1 VTPRRSLGEHAAP
14 GDADD
19 VSDPASLLWRLEGTG
34 CTACNARREAG
45 ASSVGWFLRENYHEA
60 ATLTALIHRRFCGP
74 HLAMLLAS
82 RDPHLGVTL
91 EFLARR
97 QVATLEGF
105 RQGLRR
111 RWRAPWSFAFQRG
124 RRLPA
129 EAQPVD
135 RPDRCQFCAAGSAAA
150 VVAVA
155 DVVELL
161 HDGRGRS
168 AYQASDGLCGPHA
181 WIALR
186 EAPKEVS
193 DWLAEDM
200 QGRLRTAEAEIDS
213 WYASLRGGASGDF
226 RTQAWA
232 RAAHLL
238 WGGVAEPGAR
248 MR

>member
-1 VTPRRSLGEHAAP
+1 MTRIKQFGEHPAP
-14 GDADD
+14 GEADG
-19 VSDPASLLWRLEGTG
+19 VSDPEFLLWRVEGPG
-34 CTACNARREAG
+34 CPACRARREAG

-60 ATLTALIHRRFCGP
+60 ATLAALIHRRFCEP
-74 HLAMLLAS
+74 HLAMLLGG
-82 RDPHLGVTL
+82 RDSHLGVTL

-97 QVATLEGF
+97 QVATLEVF
-105 RQGLRR
+105 RRRLRR
-111 RWRAPWSFAFQRG
+111 RWRAPWSVAFRRG

-135 RPDRCQFCAAGSAAA
+135 RPDRCQFCAAGSGAA

-168 AYQASDGLCGPHA
+168 AYRASDGLCGPHA
-181 WIALR
+181 WMALR

-193 DWLAEDM
+193 DWLADDM
-200 QGRLRTAEAEIDS
+200 QGRLRAAEAEINS
-213 WYASLRGGASGDF
+213 WYASLRGGASGDP

-232 RAAHLL
+232 GAAHLL
-238 WGGVAEPGAR
+238 WGGVAEPGGR
-248 MR
+248 VR

>member
-1 VTPRRSLGEHAAP
+1 MTPRGSPGERATP
-14 GDADD
+14 GPPDD
-19 VSDPASLLWRLEGTG
+19 VSDPASLLWRVDGGG
-34 CTACNARREAG
+34 CPACNARREAG

-74 HLAMLLAS
+74 HLAMLLGS

-97 QVATLEGF
+97 QVATLEVF
-105 RQGLRR
+105 RHRLRR
-111 RWRAPWSFAFQRG
+111 RWYAPWSVAFQRG

-168 AYQASDGLCGPHA
+168 AYQTSDGLCGPHA

-186 EAPKEVS
+186 EASKEVS

-200 QGRLRTAEAEIDS
+200 QGRLRAAEAEIDS
-213 WYASLRGGASGDF
+213 WYASLRGGASGDP

-238 WGGVAEPGAR
+238 WGGVAEPGAG